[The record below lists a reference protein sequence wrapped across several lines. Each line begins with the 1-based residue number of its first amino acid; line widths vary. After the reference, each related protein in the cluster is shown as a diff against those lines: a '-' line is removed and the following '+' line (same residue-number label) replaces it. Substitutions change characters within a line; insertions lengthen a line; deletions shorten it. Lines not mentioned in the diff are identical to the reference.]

1 MNMKRNSF
9 LGNGEPGVIEGMY
22 NDFLNDPSSVPED
35 WKYFFEGF
43 DFARKNYAADTQKGV
58 PENVRKEFAVVNLI
72 NLYRATGHLFTK
84 TNPVRERRKY
94 APTLDEIHLIGLD
107 EKDLDTEF
115 EAGEELGLGKAKL
128 SEIIAYLKAT
138 YCRSI
143 GSEYMYIRSEKV
155 KAWLKERIEKDQN
168 TPRFSLSEKKHLLEN
183 VTKAVVFENFL
194 QTRFPGEKRFS
205 LEGAENLIPAMR
217 EVMELGGA
225 SGIEEFV
232 IGMAHR
238 GRLNVLAN
246 IMGKTYEDIFSEF
259 EGKEF
264 EEALFDG
271 DVKYHQGY
279 SSNIITRNGNK
290 IHLSLTPN
298 PSHLETV
305 GSIVQGITRAKLEKR
320 YDNDEN
326 KICPILIHGDAAIA
340 GQGIVYELLQM
351 SGLEAYS
358 TGGTL
363 HLVINNQV
371 GFTTNYLDAR
381 TSTYCTDVAKVVLSP
396 VFHVNGDDL
405 EALVH
410 TLKLAMEYRQ
420 TFHRDV
426 FIDILCYRKY
436 GHNEGDEPRFT
447 QPLLY
452 KKIAS
457 HPNPRQIYL
466 KRLINE
472 ESISESEA
480 KEFEQ
485 EFQSMLNE
493 RLDEARQIR
502 KTRVTSFL
510 DGTWKN
516 ITQSGKDDFDKSPET
531 GVALKTL
538 LELGKKITEIPE
550 GKNVFKKTE
559 RLFAERRKMITDGK
573 PDWAMAEQLA
583 FASLLKEGFSVR
595 MTGQDVERGTF
606 SQRHAVLTLEDGEDQ
621 LVPLKSLE
629 AAETKFNIYN
639 SLLSEYAV
647 LGFEYGYAMASP
659 DSLTVWEAQFGD
671 FGNCAQVIIDQYLSA
686 AEDKWRR
693 MNGICLFLPHGY
705 EGQGAEHSSARIER
719 FLILSAENN
728 MYVVYP
734 TTPAN
739 FFHAVRRQLH
749 VPWRKP
755 LVVFTPKSLLRHPM
769 CLSPMKDFDA
779 GTSFEEIY
787 EDPTVKAKD
796 AERVLL
802 CTGKIFYDLKTHQKK
817 IKDKKTA
824 IIRIEQLYPFPKKK
838 LMEALKGLSKKTPLV
853 WVQEEPENMG
863 AWPFMLRTFKHFE
876 LSCIARPE
884 SASPATGSKKTH
896 EKQQAEILKK
906 AFNYS

>member
-480 KEFEQ
+480 KEFEK

-510 DGTWKN
+510 EGTWKN

>member
-510 DGTWKN
+510 EGTWKN

>member
-1 MNMKRNSF
+1 MKRNSF

-510 DGTWKN
+510 EGTWKN